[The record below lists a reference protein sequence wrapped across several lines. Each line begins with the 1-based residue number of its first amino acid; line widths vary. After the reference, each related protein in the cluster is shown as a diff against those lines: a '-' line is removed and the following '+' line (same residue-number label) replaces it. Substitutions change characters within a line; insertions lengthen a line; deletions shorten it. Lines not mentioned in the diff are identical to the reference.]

1 MFQAEEENAARL
13 GSDESESGIDSEDPV
28 YQEVSDAGEYF
39 ERNDESEEGVI
50 DIDMDELVTTSNKKR
65 KSMQSQVL
73 EIDATN
79 HKKKKM
85 VDSLRALAP
94 QTLEE
99 IAISLI
105 K

>member
-1 MFQAEEENAARL
+1 
-13 GSDESESGIDSEDPV
+13 
-28 YQEVSDAGEYF
+28 
-39 ERNDESEEGVI
+39 
-50 DIDMDELVTTSNKKR
+50 MDELVTTSNKKR